1 MAIVG
6 GEAKS
11 PAGVGSW
18 LGSRPLAALR
28 APEMRRIAVLAL
40 VLALF
45 TVLNPA
51 FLSRGSIDAVV
62 QALAFVGIVAVGQTL
77 LIIAGEFDLSVGST
91 AALCSVAAALLMTK
105 GGQDPILAMV
115 MGLALGGLVGLAN
128 AILVLRVAIPSF
140 IATIGMLF
148 VARGLTVYISDAKP
162 IHPLPAVVG
171 ELGDLGVAGLSV
183 SIVALLLLVVLG
195 TFLVQRTA
203 FGRLICATGGNVE
216 AARIAGVKTVRI
228 KAALFVTVGVLAG
241 LSGIL
246 SIIHFGSASHTTG
259 IGWELTAIAAVVV
272 GGTSL
277 FGGTGTVFGTL
288 IGLAILQAITNGLV
302 AANIDPWWQTVT
314 IGLIMIASVSVDLA
328 RRRVRPA

>member
-1 MAIVG
+1 MATEIGKATGVG
-6 GEAKS
+6 LSRS
-11 PAGVGSW
+11 PAENRARV
-18 LGSRPLAALR
+18 LLR
-28 APEMRRIAVLAL
+28 APELRRVAVLAL

-51 FLSRGSIDAVV
+51 FLSPGSLAAVV

-91 AALCSVAAALLMTK
+91 AALASMSAALLMTR
-105 GGQDPILAMV
+105 GNVDPVLSMLV
-115 MGLALGGLVGLAN
+115 GLAVGGLVGLAN
-128 AILVLRVAIPSF
+128 AVLVLRAAIPSF

-148 VARGLTVYISDAKP
+148 VARGVTVYISNAKP
-162 IHPLPAVVG
+162 VNPLPAVVG
-171 ELGDLGVAGLSV
+171 QLGALHVAGISL
-183 SIVALLLLVVLG
+183 SIVTLLLLVVIG
-195 TFLVQRTA
+195 SVLVQRTA
-203 FGRLICATGGNVE
+203 FGRLICATGGNAE
-216 AARIAGVKTVRI
+216 AARIAGVKTMRI
-228 KAALFVTVGVLAG
+228 KATLFVTVGVLAG

-259 IGWELTAIAAVVV
+259 TGWELAAIAAVVV

-277 FGGTGTVFGTL
+277 FGGTGTVLGTL